1 MFTSVALR
9 AQLASIIDA
18 LSKAA
23 VAEISKVVEDDMAV
37 VRLEMCQRDNEIK
50 KLKTNIQVLHSEL
63 RTMQGSVSQKPAD
76 TLRGD
81 TLRGDTQRGDTQRGD
96 TLRGDTQR
104 GDTQRGDTQRGDT
117 LRGDTQR
124 GDTQRGDTQ
133 RPDTQRPD
141 TQRPDTQRG
150 EDSHHTTGDERTS
163 LEQGNAHKDQNSPSS
178 PEVVQVKCEPVNE
191 GAGGHPEPLKGEPA
205 VFERDSAPWRP
216 PTGCNNSHYLNSLP
230 CIPGSSV
237 APGNSSSSGG
247 FQQSPFLRGLQS
259 YGQYRNSF
267 NTMRR
272 RTGKRTVLKKGF
284 ICSYCGK
291 NFERSGHLERH
302 KRIHT
307 GEKPYH
313 CEVCGRR
320 FNQKCSLKEHMKIHR
335 RCIQPTPEEI
345 DLKDQ
350 KQIPVVNPCADAL
363 QTKDET
369 QVKDVLPKNEG
380 ILTTPVKSEPAEE
393 HTAHTLFLHG
403 GNERTRDGGDELSE
417 NVSAFERE
425 SQQWMSSSAEIS
437 SSEYHSMT
445 SFPGLAQ
452 LLPPPVEASCSSFSF
467 PAKPY
472 GELKNNMVSQTPYAS
487 SDSLMIPGEG
497 GMHGAALSH
506 QRGSRLFQ
514 VIKPKKC
521 FVCSFCG
528 KDFERVGHL
537 DRHLRIHTGE
547 KPYGCQICGRCFNQK
562 SSLKGHMKT
571 HRNGESSDMLEPHHL
586 MLTMPDNQTL
596 KNLAEPRTGPAEPE
610 DQEPTITYREASGEQ
625 AVTVKLEPNGEDYHP
640 LSHNSA
646 GAPEQSQLWT
656 SGMEQS
662 SDEEQTVCDKY
673 HLSPTDYTPHVS
685 DLPFLGAKEKGDMMH
700 NDQYSMMHSRNT
712 NMPLVPELQDQ
723 HVDQE
728 AVSEYTAVRDRTQE
742 GGVFDFDL
750 SDGDATRQ
758 NCFICSS
765 CGQSFHSFSLFQR
778 HPCQSVTE
786 QSFSCNICGK
796 VFNQMSILKL
806 HLKLHVE

>member
-9 AQLASIIDA
+9 AQLASIIDV

-23 VAEISKVVEDDMAV
+23 VAEISKVVEDDMVV
-37 VRLEMCQRDNEIK
+37 VRLEMCQRENEIK
-50 KLKTNIQVLHSEL
+50 KLKSNIQVLHSEL
-63 RTMQGSVSQKPAD
+63 RTMQGCVTQRHDTLQGSVTQRHDTLQGSVTLRPD
-76 TLRGD
+76 TLRHD
-81 TLRGDTQRGDTQRGD
+81 TLRGDTQRG
-96 TLRGDTQR
+96 
-104 GDTQRGDTQRGDT
+104 
-117 LRGDTQR
+117 
-124 GDTQRGDTQ
+124 
-133 RPDTQRPD
+133 
-141 TQRPDTQRG
+141 
-150 EDSHHTTGDERTS
+150 EDSHHNTGDERTL
-163 LEQGNAHKDQNSPSS
+163 LEEGNAHKDQNSPSS

-216 PTGCNNSHYLNSLP
+216 TTQTGCNNSDYLNSLL

-237 APGNSSSSGG
+237 APGSSSSGG

-272 RTGKRTVLKKGF
+272 RTGKRMVLKKGF

-335 RCIQPTPEEI
+335 RCILPTPEEI
-345 DLKDQ
+345 DVKEH
-350 KQIPVVNPCADAL
+350 KQIPVVNPCADPL
-363 QTKDET
+363 QTKDEI
-369 QVKDVLPKNEG
+369 QVTSENVLPKNED

-393 HTAHTLFLHG
+393 HTAQTLFLHG
-403 GNERTRDGGDELSE
+403 GNERTREGGDDLSE
-417 NVSAFERE
+417 NFSAFERE

-467 PAKPY
+467 PGKPY

-497 GMHGAALSH
+497 GMHGAALNH

-521 FVCSFCG
+521 FVCSYCG

-586 MLTMPDNQTL
+586 MLTMPDNQPL

-610 DQEPTITYREASGEQ
+610 EQEPIITYREAAGEQ
-625 AVTVKLEPNGEDYHP
+625 TVTVKLEPNGEDYHP
-640 LSHNSA
+640 LSQAGSHNST
-646 GAPEQSQLWT
+646 GATEQSQLWT

-662 SDEEQTVCDKY
+662 SDEEQTVCVLLRDKY
-673 HLSPTDYTPHVS
+673 HLSPEQQEYTPQIN
-685 DLPFLGAKEKGDMMH
+685 DLPFLGAKEKGEMMH

-712 NMPLVPELQDQ
+712 NMTLAPELQDQ

-728 AVSEYTAVRDRTQE
+728 AVSEYTAVRDRAQE
-742 GGVFDFDL
+742 GGVFEFNI
-750 SDGDATRQ
+750 SDNCGGDTTRQ

-765 CGQSFHSFSLFQR
+765 CGQSFDSFSLFQR
-778 HPCQSVTE
+778 HPCQSATE
-786 QSFSCNICGK
+786 QPFSCNICGK
-796 VFNQMSILKL
+796 VFNQMSVLKL

>member
-23 VAEISKVVEDDMAV
+23 VAEISKVVEDDMVV
-37 VRLEMCQRDNEIK
+37 VRLEMCQRENEIK
-50 KLKTNIQVLHSEL
+50 KLKSNIQVLHSEL
-63 RTMQGSVSQKPAD
+63 RTMQGSVTQRHDTLQGSVTLRPPD
-76 TLRGD
+76 TLRPD
-81 TLRGDTQRGDTQRGD
+81 TLRGDTQRGDT
-96 TLRGDTQR
+96 L
-104 GDTQRGDTQRGDT
+104 
-117 LRGDTQR
+117 
-124 GDTQRGDTQ
+124 
-133 RPDTQRPD
+133 
-141 TQRPDTQRG
+141 RG
-150 EDSHHTTGDERTS
+150 EDSHHNTGDERTL
-163 LEQGNAHKDQNSPSS
+163 LEEGNAHKDQNSLSL

-205 VFERDSAPWRP
+205 VFERDSAQWRP
-216 PTGCNNSHYLNSLP
+216 TTQTGCNNSDYLNSLP

-237 APGNSSSSGG
+237 APGSSSSGG

-272 RTGKRTVLKKGF
+272 RTGKRMALKKGF

-345 DLKDQ
+345 DVKEQ
-350 KQIPVVNPCADAL
+350 KQIPVVNPCADPL
-363 QTKDET
+363 QTKDEI
-369 QVKDVLPKNEG
+369 QVTSEDVLPKNED

-393 HTAHTLFLHG
+393 HTAQTLFLHG
-403 GNERTRDGGDELSE
+403 GNERTREGGDDLSE
-417 NVSAFERE
+417 NFSAFERE
-425 SQQWMSSSAEIS
+425 SQQWMSRLQSSAEIS

-467 PAKPY
+467 PGKPY

-497 GMHGAALSH
+497 GMHGAALNH

-521 FVCSFCG
+521 FVCSYCG

-586 MLTMPDNQTL
+586 MLTMPDNQPL

-610 DQEPTITYREASGEQ
+610 EQEPIITYREAAGEQ
-625 AVTVKLEPNGEDYHP
+625 TVTVKLEPNGEDYHP
-640 LSHNSA
+640 LSQAGGHNST
-646 GAPEQSQLWT
+646 GATEQSQLWT

-662 SDEEQTVCDKY
+662 SDGEQTVCVLLRDKY
-673 HLSPTDYTPHVS
+673 HLSPEQQEYTPEIS
-685 DLPFLGAKEKGDMMH
+685 DLPFLGAKEKGEMMH

-712 NMPLVPELQDQ
+712 NMTLVPELQNQ
-723 HVDQE
+723 QVDQE

-742 GGVFDFDL
+742 GGVFEFNI

-765 CGQSFHSFSLFQR
+765 CGQSFDSFSLFQR